1 MMSRGV
7 ASMVSVEKNARERD
21 RPLELHRQQG
31 RYWRSGVRHFPPRRH
46 SQVGEQRTSQTG
58 RASVRAAGGL
68 AMEHLDERPCELL
81 PIEDEPPDAVGMTDH
96 VQSIPCQ
103 IRDD

>member
-1 MMSRGV
+1 MSRGV

-31 RYWRSGVRHFPPRRH
+31 RYWRSGVR
-46 SQVGEQRTSQTG
+46 QRTSQTG
-58 RASVRAAGGL
+58 RARIRAAGGL

>member
-1 MMSRGV
+1 MSRGV

-31 RYWRSGVRHFPPRRH
+31 RYWRSGVR
-46 SQVGEQRTSQTG
+46 QRTSQTG
-58 RASVRAAGGL
+58 L
-68 AMEHLDERPCELL
+68 ATEHLDERPCELL